1 MSQNNSSLYQIRALS
16 DIKVQSI
23 VTNAGVLI
31 IIYAD
36 DLVVLSW
43 RVIPTQRH
51 YNGTRSVESQRCART
66 SSLQCDSE
74 QWICASSQW
83 GHDLLLEVPCYNHI
97 DFPGDWTIKTLYE
110 DDKEDAKE
118 GAVYDRIG
126 RFSLDGMPRNDD
138 LAETRVA
145 RTSDWCPWNFPTEQ
159 RRRDGGE

>member
-1 MSQNNSSLYQIRALS
+1 MSQNNSELQRALS
-16 DIKVQSI
+16 DTKVQSI
-23 VTNAGVLI
+23 VTNAGVSIL
-31 IIYAD
+31 IYAD

-126 RFSLDGMPRNDD
+126 RFFTGWNSAEWWPCRNKSGQNQRLMPME
-138 LAETRVA
+138 LSHGTAT
-145 RTSDWCPWNFPTEQ
+145 T
-159 RRRDGGE
+159 RRRRID